1 MRKLGYVN
9 QNGDIVWTLKDRKT
23 CESCGDTF
31 TTKLFT
37 IPEERSIPLVAYKAV
52 NGKLVRQTV

>member
-1 MRKLGYVN
+1 MRKLGYEN

-23 CESCGDTF
+23 RESCGDTF

-37 IPEERSIPLVAYKAV
+37 VPEKYAIPIVAYKAI
-52 NGKLVRQTV
+52 NGKLIRQTV

>member
-37 IPEERSIPLVAYKAV
+37 IPEEHSIPLVAYKAV
-52 NGKLVRQTV
+52 NSKLVRQTV

>member
-37 IPEERSIPLVAYKAV
+37 IPEERSSPLVAYKAV

>member
-37 IPEERSIPLVAYKAV
+37 IPEERTIPIVAYKAV